1 MPFLELH
8 ALVHAATVWGHLW
21 AGKKITF
28 MCDCQ
33 PAYYAILRM
42 SSKDSSMAA
51 LLRLLSTTAATHG
64 FDFRC
69 VHLPG
74 LTNIVADPLS
84 RDCDMQTLLAV
95 LPTANAT
102 AEEVQQLPPVHLLQ

>member
-1 MPFLELH
+1 
-8 ALVHAATVWGHLW
+8 
-21 AGKKITF
+21 

-33 PAYYAILRM
+33 PAHYAIYRM

-51 LLRLLSTTAATHG
+51 LLRLLSTTAATHC

-69 VHLPG
+69 VHLSG
-74 LTNIVADPLS
+74 RTNTLS
-84 RDCDMQTLLAV
+84 RDCDMQELLAL

-102 AEEVQQLPPVHLLQ
+102 AEVVQQLPPVHLLQ